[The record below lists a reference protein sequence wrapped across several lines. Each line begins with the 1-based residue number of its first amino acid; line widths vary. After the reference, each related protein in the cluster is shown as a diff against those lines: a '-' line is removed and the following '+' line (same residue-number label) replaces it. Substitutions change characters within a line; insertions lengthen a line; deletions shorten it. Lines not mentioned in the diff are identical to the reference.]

1 MTQREHP
8 AAGRPRRLLPKPGGR
23 QTAGDQPDA
32 TNTFRPG
39 EAALFSV
46 LAGLTTANAYYAQPL
61 LDRMATELNAS
72 TAGVSMLVTTGQIG
86 TALGLLFIVPA
97 ADLVR
102 RRALLTLLF
111 LGNAVALGLS
121 AVATGPAMLALLA
134 VFIGVGAVAI
144 PIITAYAA
152 VRTTDQTRG
161 RALGVIM
168 GGVLFGILLSRT
180 VASLIAALAGWRAVY
195 VVAAVTMLAAT
206 VAIRMAVTEAGNR
219 LDISYP
225 AQLRAVLTQFR
236 EHPILRTRCLLGA
249 CVMATF
255 TAFWTSVAF
264 LLAGPPF
271 EYGQVGIGIFA
282 LSGVA
287 GALMASA
294 GGRYIDRYRYWRWE
308 STGVSLV
315 VLAASFGMLALGGH
329 SIVWLVAG
337 ALVMDAAIQAVHVTN
352 QSVVYEVDQRA
363 RARLA
368 SGYMMSFAIGGVLGS
383 FCSAQAYAHWG
394 WSGACWVGVGFS
406 VVALLGWSLGSG
418 SERAAQDRIRRESG
432 TVVHS

>member
-1 MTQREHP
+1 MTPREQP
-8 AAGRPRRLLPKPGGR
+8 LSRRLTL
-23 QTAGDQPDA
+23 
-32 TNTFRPG
+32 
-39 EAALFSV
+39 LFSV

-72 TAGVSMLVTTGQIG
+72 TASISMLVTTGQIG
-86 TALGLLFIVPA
+86 TAVGLMFVVPA

-102 RRALLTLLF
+102 RRALLTCLF
-111 LGNAVALGLS
+111 LANAVALGLS
-121 AVATGPAMLALLA
+121 ATAGGPVMLSVLA
-134 VFIGVGAVAI
+134 VFIGIGAVAI

-152 VRTTDQTRG
+152 IRTTDETRG
-161 RALGVIM
+161 RAIGVIM

-180 VASLIAALAGWRAVY
+180 VASLIAAVAGWRLVY
-195 VVAAVTMLAAT
+195 VVAAVAMLGAT
-206 VAIRMAVTEAGNR
+206 VAIRMAVTEAGER
-219 LDISYP
+219 LGISYP

-236 EHPILRTRCLLGA
+236 EHAILRTRCLLGA
-249 CVMATF
+249 CVMAAF

-271 EYGQVGIGIFA
+271 EYGQVGIGLFA

-294 GGRYIDRYRYWRWE
+294 GGRYIDRYRYWRWQ

-315 VLAASFGMLALGGH
+315 LLAGSFWLLALGG
-329 SIVWLVAG
+329 SNILLLVAG
-337 ALVMDAAIQAVHVTN
+337 ALLMDAAIQAVHVTN

-368 SGYMMSFAIGGVLGS
+368 SGYMTSFAIGGVLGS
-383 FCSAQAYAHWG
+383 FCSAQAYEIWG
-394 WSGACWVGVGFS
+394 WSGACVVGAVFS
-406 VVALLGWSLGSG
+406 LVALLGWGLGSG
-418 SERAAQDRIRRESG
+418 SERAAQHRIRQESC
-432 TVVHS
+432 TVVHN